1 MERVNNI
8 YQISINSAQAVYR
21 CNIISKA
28 RFNKQFYIRQRVSI
42 SRLKE
47 GESRKEMRCR
57 YTVYS
62 HGAYMRQSV
71 ERALHNAGYGIPVQV
86 PAKITFRIY
95 IEICIFIYTAVNTVL
110 WRDIKVSTHRVLRF
124 VSPVN
129 ILLWTSLSLF
139 SDNNL
144 RNESSLLHWQ
154 RYEYKAYGYEI
165 LKRKRGKRESLGI
178 DAYVIVRTLKI
189 CIAQKLFFFFFEKRN
204 DLEKR
209 KGEWSKCYSFSRQFC
224 PFGIKFSF
232 EKKVKKEKFVARSLE
247 IFRRLIIEE
256 RINLEKLKWGRE
268 NREFSYVY
276 FFFVKIIF
284 EYFFPFRFKR
294 KYLFVWFVFSL
305 GGTRRFRFMPRTRP
319 Y

>member
-42 SRLKE
+42 SRSKE

-86 PAKITFRIY
+86 PVKITFRIY

-144 RNESSLLHWQ
+144 RNESSLLHWK
-154 RYEYKAYGYEI
+154 RYEYKAYEI
-165 LKRKRGKRESLGI
+165 RNIKEKKRK
-178 DAYVIVRTLKI
+178 
-189 CIAQKLFFFFFEKRN
+189 
-204 DLEKR
+204 
-209 KGEWSKCYSFSRQFC
+209 KG
-224 PFGIKFSF
+224 P
-232 EKKVKKEKFVARSLE
+232 
-247 IFRRLIIEE
+247 
-256 RINLEKLKWGRE
+256 
-268 NREFSYVY
+268 
-276 FFFVKIIF
+276 
-284 EYFFPFRFKR
+284 
-294 KYLFVWFVFSL
+294 
-305 GGTRRFRFMPRTRP
+305 
-319 Y
+319 